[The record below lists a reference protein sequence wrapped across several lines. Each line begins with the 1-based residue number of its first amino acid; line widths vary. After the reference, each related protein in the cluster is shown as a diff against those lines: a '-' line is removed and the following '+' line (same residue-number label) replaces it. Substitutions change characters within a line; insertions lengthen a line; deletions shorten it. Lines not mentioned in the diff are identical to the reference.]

1 MSEDTQQEQ
10 QVTTTLVEQQELG
23 DPTEL
28 IASLESEKPG
38 TEQPSESME
47 AVQQNTVDTS
57 IPEKFRNKS
66 LPDVIKSYQE
76 LESQLGKQGAE
87 LGELRKMT
95 DEFIKTQL
103 AMSKQQQAAVPE
115 PEPDFYS
122 EPDKAVRKLV
132 EKELAPVQELIAET
146 RRNKLD
152 SQLRAAHDDY
162 MEVVQSDDF
171 QKWVTESPLRIELFA
186 RADRNYEVTSA
197 VELLSMY
204 KAMKGITKTSA
215 KQKLNP
221 EEAAARDSAFQKAS
235 LESGS
240 VSEPAPR
247 KIYRRADILNLM
259 KTNPTRYQALQPE
272 IMAAYSEGRVR

>member
-1 MSEDTQQEQ
+1 MSEDIQEQ
-10 QVTTTLVEQQELG
+10 QINNTLVEKQEIG
-23 DPTEL
+23 DPSEL

-38 TEQPSESME
+38 APAPEEELQT
-47 AVQQNTVDTS
+47 TVDIN

-76 LESQLGKQGAE
+76 LESQLGRQGAE

-95 DEFIKTQL
+95 DEFIKSQIALT
-103 AMSKQQQAAVPE
+103 KQQQQQVAPE
-115 PEPDFYS
+115 PEPDFYA
-122 EPDKAVRKLV
+122 EPDKAVKKLV
-132 EKELAPVQELIAET
+132 ERELAPVQELIAET
-146 RRNKLD
+146 RRSKLD
-152 SQLRAAHDDY
+152 SQLRAAHEDY
-162 MEVVQSDDF
+162 MDVVQSTEF
-171 QKWVTESPLRIELFA
+171 QNWVTESPLRIELFA

-204 KAMKGITKTSA
+204 KAMKGIKPATK
-215 KQKLNP
+215 QLNP

-240 VSEPAPR
+240 VSEAPPR

>member
-1 MSEDTQQEQ
+1 MSEENQEQ
-10 QVTTTLVEQQELG
+10 QVTSTLVEQQELG
-23 DPTEL
+23 DSNEL
-28 IASLESEKPG
+28 IASLEAEKNG
-38 TEQPSESME
+38 VVATEEP
-47 AVQQNTVDTS
+47 AVQEQSQSFVDSS

-76 LESQLGKQGAE
+76 LESQLGRQGAE

-95 DEFIKTQL
+95 DEFIKSQI
-103 AMSKQQQAAVPE
+103 AASKQTPPE

-132 EKELAPVQELIAET
+132 EKELAPVQELLAET
-146 RRNKLD
+146 RRTKLD
-152 SQLRAAHDDY
+152 SQLRASHEDY

-186 RADRNYEVTSA
+186 RADRNYEVASA

-204 KAMKGITKTSA
+204 KAMKGIKPAS

-221 EEAAARDSAFQKAS
+221 EETAARDTAFQKAS

-240 VSEPAPR
+240 VSEAPPR
-247 KIYRRADILNLM
+247 KIYRRVDVLNLM
-259 KTNPTRYQALQPE
+259 KTNPARYQALQPE
-272 IMAAYSEGRVR
+272 IMAAYAEGRVR

>member
-1 MSEDTQQEQ
+1 MNKENQEQ
-10 QVTTTLVEQQELG
+10 QVTSTLVEQQELG
-23 DPTEL
+23 DSNEL
-28 IASLESEKPG
+28 IASLEAEKNG
-38 TEQPSESME
+38 VVATEEPV
-47 AVQQNTVDTS
+47 VQEQAQSFVDSS

-76 LESQLGKQGAE
+76 LESQLGRQGAE

-95 DEFIKTQL
+95 DEFIKSQI
-103 AMSKQQQAAVPE
+103 AASKQVPPE
-115 PEPDFYS
+115 PEPDFYA
-122 EPDKAVRKLV
+122 EPDKAVKKLV
-132 EKELAPVQELIAET
+132 ERELAPVQELIAET
-146 RRNKLD
+146 RRSKLD
-152 SQLRAAHDDY
+152 SQLRASHEDY
-162 MEVVQSDDF
+162 MEVVQSNDF

-204 KAMKGITKTSA
+204 KAMKGIKPATK
-215 KQKLNP
+215 QLNP

-240 VSEPAPR
+240 VSEAPPR

>member
-1 MSEDTQQEQ
+1 MTEETQDTQ
-10 QVTTTLVEQQELG
+10 VTSTLVEQPEIG

-28 IASLESEKPG
+28 IASLEAEKNEPVQEAS
-38 TEQPSESME
+38 TATPEQVF
-47 AVQQNTVDTS
+47 ADANV
-57 IPEKFRNKS
+57 PEKFRNKS

-76 LESQLGKQGAE
+76 LESQLGRQGAE

-103 AMSKQQQAAVPE
+103 QQNKPPPE

-146 RRNKLD
+146 RRTKLD

-162 MEVVQSDDF
+162 MDVVRSEDF
-171 QKWVTESPLRIELFA
+171 QHWVTESPLRIELFA

-204 KAMKGITKTSA
+204 KAMKGLKTSA
-215 KQKLNP
+215 PKQKLNP
-221 EEAAARDSAFQKAS
+221 EEVAARDASFQKAS
-235 LESGS
+235 LETGS
-240 VSEPAPR
+240 VSEAPPQ
-247 KIYRRADILNLM
+247 KIYRRSDILNLM

-272 IMAAYSEGRVR
+272 IMAAYAEGRVR